1 MRKLFLLT
9 AFLWAGHLSY
19 SAESDRLKQNYE
31 NAPNDS
37 LKATSCLA
45 LGDCFENK
53 NIENSIEWANKA
65 IFHARKFKN
74 IELLI
79 KALSHAN
86 YYYARSGNYPKAI
99 ENCFEGLKIAEQH
112 KLYIWQANF
121 SGKIGACYQNLE
133 DSDQAI
139 TWLRRSIE
147 LYKKHHPSELSKP
160 LGNLGGHYINIE
172 QYDSALVYLNQA
184 LVLKRKSGDKES
196 MALTMGNIASCYIQ
210 LKQYAKAEK
219 MLREAYAIRK
229 EFNDQ
234 YGTTKMLMDFSW
246 LYGEQ
251 NDFYKSIVY
260 ADSARQIAIAL
271 NFSEFH
277 NQASAQMAVMYAKL
291 GNYKKAYEY
300 HQETFDTWKDIYEQM
315 STENLNDLR
324 TAYETDKVEA
334 DNLLLVK
341 NGKIKDLRL
350 EKNDAKINSQRVII
364 AAGAGSL
371 IVLFLLIYF
380 LVKWNKEKKE
390 QNIQMQIQKG
400 IVEQKNEEIL
410 ASIQYAKR
418 IQTAILPHEK
428 VVKTYLPESFILY
441 KPKDIVA
448 GDFYWVETYA
458 EASVSD
464 GETILFAAA
473 DCTGHGVPGAMVSVV
488 CNNGLNRSVRED
500 GLTDPGQ
507 ILNRTRE
514 IVVQEFEKS
523 EDDVND
529 GMDIALCSLHG
540 MELKY
545 AGANNPLWIIRKG
558 ELMET
563 KADKQ
568 PIGKFDDPQPYSTHS
583 FKMEEGDV
591 IYIFSDGYVDQF
603 GGPST
608 SSGTAGK
615 KFMRSNFRNL
625 LLSICDQPME
635 EQKRIIDETFEKWK
649 GTCDQID
656 DVCVIG
662 VRVGERSQDRKSQDF
677 KT

>member
-1 MRKLFLLT
+1 MRKIFLLT
-9 AFLWAGHLSY
+9 AFLWIGHLCH
-19 SAESDRLKQNYE
+19 SAELDRLKQNYE
-31 NAPNDS
+31 NASNDS
-37 LKATSCLA
+37 LKATSCIS
-45 LGDCFENK
+45 LGDYFETK
-53 NIENSIEWANKA
+53 NIETSIEWTDRA

-74 IELLI
+74 NDLLLI
-79 KALSHAN
+79 ALSHSN
-86 YYYARSGNYPKAI
+86 YYYSRSGNYPKAV
-99 ENCFEGLKIAEQH
+99 ERCLEGLKIAEQN
-112 KLYIWQANF
+112 KLYIWQARF
-121 SGKIGACYQNLE
+121 SGKIGASYQNME

-139 TWLRRSIE
+139 KWLRRSIE
-147 LYKKHHPSELSKP
+147 LYKKHYPSQLSKP

-184 LVLKRKSGDKES
+184 LDLKRKSGDRES
-196 MALTMGNIASCYIQ
+196 LALTMGNIASCYIQ

-251 NDFYKSIVY
+251 KDYHKSIVY

-300 HQETFDTWKDIYEQM
+300 HMETFDTWKDIYEQM
-315 STENLNDLR
+315 ATENLNDLR
-324 TAYETDKVEA
+324 TAYETDKFEA

-350 EKNDAKINSQRVII
+350 EKNAAKINSQRVII
-364 AAGAGSL
+364 VTGAGSL
-371 IVLFLLIYF
+371 FVLFLLIYF
-380 LVKWNKEKKE
+380 LVKWNKQKKA
-390 QNIQMQIQKG
+390 QNVEMQIQKR

-458 EASVSD
+458 EDTVSD

-500 GLTDPGQ
+500 GLIDPGE

-514 IVVQEFEKS
+514 IVVHEFEKS

-529 GMDIALCSLHG
+529 GMDIALCSLNG
-540 MELKY
+540 MQLKY
-545 AGANNPLWIIRKG
+545 AGANNPLWIIRNG
-558 ELMET
+558 ELIET

-568 PIGKFDDPQPYSTHS
+568 PIGKFEDPQPYTTHS
-583 FKMEEGDV
+583 FEMQEGDL
-591 IYIFSDGYVDQF
+591 IYIFSDGFVDQF

-615 KFMRSNFRNL
+615 KFMRSNFRDL
-625 LLSICDQPME
+625 LLSISDQPME
-635 EQKRIIDETFEKWK
+635 EQKRIIDDTFEQWK
-649 GTCDQID
+649 GTCDQVD

-662 VRVGERSQDRKSQDF
+662 VKVTARF
-677 KT
+677 KTSRVKT